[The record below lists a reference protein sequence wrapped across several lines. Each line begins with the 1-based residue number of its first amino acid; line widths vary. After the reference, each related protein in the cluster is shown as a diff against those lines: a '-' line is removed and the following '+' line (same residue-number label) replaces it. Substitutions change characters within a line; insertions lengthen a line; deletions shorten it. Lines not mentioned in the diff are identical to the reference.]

1 MEEVGVTIGYL
12 QDSIKRKD
20 YHPELIKEYFLQRS
34 EEAGEGTCTGNLKR
48 LSSRR
53 VRKGNSRRRIVGLI
67 IMFFLLPT
75 VIDQMCIRDRVHNGH
90 VRRCVGGA
98 PAYGLGNASNAA

>member
-53 VRKGNSRRRIVGLI
+53 VRKGNSRN
-67 IMFFLLPT
+67 
-75 VIDQMCIRDRVHNGH
+75 RVRAEN
-90 VRRCVGGA
+90 
-98 PAYGLGNASNAA
+98 LGSRVNSGFSALRFCPWH

>member
-75 VIDQMCIRDRVHNGH
+75 VIDLETVILQKEAVNRLKYPTDVVFDPSVISRF
-90 VRRCVGGA
+90 
-98 PAYGLGNASNAA
+98 S